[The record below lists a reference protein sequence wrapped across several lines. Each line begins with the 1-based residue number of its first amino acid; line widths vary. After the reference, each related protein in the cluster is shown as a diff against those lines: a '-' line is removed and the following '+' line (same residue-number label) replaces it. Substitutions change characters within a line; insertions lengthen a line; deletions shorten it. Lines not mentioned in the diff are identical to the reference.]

1 MSSVVAL
8 LLADG
13 RFPSG
18 GHAHSGGLE
27 EAVTTARVADLDS
40 LRAFVGGRLA
50 TAGRV
55 AAGLAA
61 LVCGSRWPV
70 DVLDAEADARMASP
84 AVRATSRRQGRQL
97 LRSAAHAWPGVGE
110 SAGSPGS
117 PHHAVAVGVVAAAA
131 GLGPVDA
138 ARWAAYDA
146 VMTPAT
152 AAVRLLGLDPY
163 LVSAVVAALAP
174 AIDEVAAE
182 AAAFAAAAGAG
193 AASLDDLPC
202 PAAPLLDLGA
212 EVHAAREVRLFAS

>member
-1 MSSVVAL
+1 VSSLAAL

-27 EAVTTARVADLDS
+27 EAVTAGRVVDLAS
-40 LRAFVGGRLA
+40 LRAFVSGRLA

-55 AAGLAA
+55 AAGVAA
-61 LVCGSRWPV
+61 VACGGRWPAA
-70 DVLDAEADARMASP
+70 VLDAEADARMASP
-84 AVRATSRRQGRQL
+84 ALRAASRRQGRQL
-97 LRSAAHAWPGVGE
+97 LRSAAHAWPVR
-110 SAGSPGS
+110 SAIES
-117 PHHAVAVGVVAAAA
+117 PHHAVAVGVVSAAA

-152 AAVRLLGLDPY
+152 AAVRLLGLDPF
-163 LVSAVVAALAP
+163 LVSAMVAALAP

-182 AAAFAAAAGAG
+182 ASAFAGGDG

-212 EVHAAREVRLFAS
+212 EFHALREVRLFAS

>member
-1 MSSVVAL
+1 MSVLAAL

-27 EAVTTARVADLDS
+27 EAATSGRVHDLDS
-40 LRAFVGGRLA
+40 LRSFVDGRLA

-61 LVCGSRWPV
+61 VACAGRWPV
-70 DVLDAEADARMASP
+70 DSLDDEADARMASP
-84 AVRATSRRQGRQL
+84 ALRAASRRQGRQL
-97 LRSAAHAWPGVGE
+97 VRAASHAWPIHSSVD
-110 SAGSPGS
+110 S

-138 ARWAAYDA
+138 ARWAAYDS

-152 AAVRLLGLDPY
+152 AAVRLLGLDPFG
-163 LVSAVVAALAP
+163 VAAMVAALGP

-182 AAAFAAAAGAG
+182 AAAFASRPDAA
-193 AASLDDLPC
+193 LEELPC
-202 PAAPLLDLGA
+202 HASPLLDIGA
-212 EVHAAREVRLFAS
+212 EVHAVREVRLFAS

>member
-1 MSSVVAL
+1 MSSLAAL

-27 EAVTTARVADLDS
+27 EAATSGRVHDLDS
-40 LRAFVGGRLA
+40 LGAFVGGRLA
-50 TAGRV
+50 TGGRV

-61 LVCGSRWPV
+61 VACAGRWPA
-70 DVLDAEADARMASP
+70 DLLDAEADARMASP
-84 AVRATSRRQGRQL
+84 ALRAASRRQGRQL
-97 LRSAAHAWPGVGE
+97 LRSAAHSWPLPPATLE
-110 SAGSPGS
+110 SS
-117 PHHAVAVGVVAAAA
+117 HHAVAVGVVAAAA

-152 AAVRLLGLDPY
+152 AGVRLLGIDPFA
-163 LVSAVVAALAP
+163 VSAMVAGLAA
-174 AIDEVAAE
+174 AIDDV
-182 AAAFAAAAGAG
+182 AAAAAVFAAG
-193 AASLDDLPC
+193 DRPLDELPC

-212 EVHAAREVRLFAS
+212 ETHAVREVRLFAS

>member
-1 MSSVVAL
+1 L

-27 EAVTTARVADLDS
+27 EAATSAGVQDLDS
-40 LRAFVGGRLA
+40 LRAFVVGRLA
-50 TAGRV
+50 TTGRV

-61 LVCGSRWPV
+61 VACAGRWSPD
-70 DVLDAEADARMASP
+70 DVDAETDARMASP
-84 AVRATSRRQGRQL
+84 ALRAASRRQGRQL
-97 LRSAAHAWPGVGE
+97 VRAASHAWPVR
-110 SAGSPGS
+110 SPQES

-152 AAVRLLGLDPY
+152 AAVRLLGIDPFS
-163 LVSAVVAALAP
+163 VSAMVAGLAP

-182 AAAFAAAAGAG
+182 AAAFAAGDAP
-193 AASLDDLPC
+193 LEELPC
-202 PAAPLLDLGA
+202 HSAPMLDLGA
-212 EVHAAREVRLFAS
+212 ETHAVREVRLFAS

>member
-1 MSSVVAL
+1 MSLLAAL

-27 EAVTTARVADLDS
+27 EAVTSGRVHDLDS
-40 LRAFVGGRLA
+40 LRAFVGGRLS
-50 TAGRV
+50 TSGQV

-61 LVCGSRWPV
+61 AAVAAGRGRWPV
-70 DVLDAEADARMASP
+70 GVLDAEADARMASP
-84 AVRATSRRQGRQL
+84 ALRAASRRQGRQL
-97 LRSAAHAWPGVGE
+97 LRAAAHAWPLP
-110 SAGSPGS
+110 PGPPDP
-117 PHHAVAVGVVAAAA
+117 PHHAVAIGVVAAAA

-152 AAVRLLGLDPY
+152 AAVRLLGLDPF
-163 LVSAVVAALAP
+163 AVAAMVAALGP

-182 AAAFAAAAGAG
+182 AAAFA
-193 AASLDDLPC
+193 SRRDSTLDDLPC
-202 PAAPLLDLGA
+202 TAAPILDIGA
-212 EVHAAREVRLFAS
+212 EVHARREVRLFAS